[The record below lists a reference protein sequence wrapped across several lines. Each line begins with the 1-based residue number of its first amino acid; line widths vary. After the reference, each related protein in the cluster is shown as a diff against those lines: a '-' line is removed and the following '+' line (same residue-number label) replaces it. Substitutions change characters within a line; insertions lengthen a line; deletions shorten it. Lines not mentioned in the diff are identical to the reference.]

1 MEIYTNS
8 IGDGSL
14 RDKIIAVPVFIVLAS
29 KNYVE
34 DLDKDSKIIE
44 SLQICKELQKDTIVL
59 IDKIVSGEN
68 TDILKEHITGL
79 KIVREEVCDFK
90 DVKALSRVFNLVGS
104 RGREFPFCEG
114 GDESYPLQLSDTP
127 KHLYGCSDI

>member
-34 DLDKDSKIIE
+34 DLQKKDSKIIE

-90 DVKALSRVFNLVGS
+90 DVKELGRVFKEIEKVYDVG
-104 RGREFPFCEG
+104 EVE
-114 GDESYPLQLSDTP
+114 L
-127 KHLYGCSDI
+127 

>member
-8 IGDGSL
+8 IGEGSL
-14 RDKIIAVPVFIVLAS
+14 RDKITAVPVFIIMAS

-90 DVKALSRVFNLVGS
+90 DVKELGRVFKEIEKVYDVG
-104 RGREFPFCEG
+104 EVE
-114 GDESYPLQLSDTP
+114 L
-127 KHLYGCSDI
+127 

>member
-8 IGDGSL
+8 IGEGSL
-14 RDKIIAVPVFIVLAS
+14 RDKITAVPVFIIMAS
-29 KNYVE
+29 KNYIE

-59 IDKIVSGEN
+59 IDKIVIEN
-68 TDILKEHITGL
+68 TDILKKHIAEL

-90 DVKALSRVFNLVGS
+90 DVKALGRVFKEIEKVYDVGEVEDD
-104 RGREFPFCEG
+104 R
-114 GDESYPLQLSDTP
+114 
-127 KHLYGCSDI
+127 